1 VVLIGGHVTAI
12 LPYDFEALRR
22 RFPVLARKTYLNS
35 GSYGALSNDVKA
47 AFEAYL
53 DDRMERGSDWGWWT
67 QKNESVRTAV
77 ADLVNARTD
86 EVAITASA
94 SAGINGVASALDF
107 SGPRN
112 RVVISDFE
120 FPTNAQIWHAQ
131 EKRGAEVVHVPE
143 DENGYIPLEH
153 FEAAIDERT
162 AIVAVTHVCYRNG
175 ARLDIPGIVEIAR
188 RHGALVLLDAYQSMG
203 TMPIDVKAYGVDFM
217 VSGMLKYMLGTAG
230 IGFLYVREALA
241 RTLEPTVTGWFG
253 QADIGAMDITRHN
266 PAPNARRFE
275 TGTPPVPNCYAAEA
289 GIRILKDVG
298 LDRIE
303 ERIRDLTRRFMNRAR
318 EEGFQIATPD
328 DDARRGP
335 MVAVRSTDDVKLVDI
350 LTDRS
355 IVTSCRFGNLRAGF
369 HAYNNEDDIEVL
381 ISTLRDNRAL
391 MR

>member
-1 VVLIGGHVTAI
+1 MVSDAL
-12 LPYDFEALRR
+12 YNFEALRR

-67 QKNESVRTAV
+67 SKNESVRAAV
-77 ADLVNARTD
+77 AGLINADTD

-107 SGPRN
+107 KGPRN
-112 RVVISDFE
+112 RVVVSDFE

-143 DENGYIPLEH
+143 DDSGYIPLDH
-153 FEAAIDERT
+153 FEAAIDDRT
-162 AIVAVTHVCYRNG
+162 AIVAVTHVCFRNG
-175 ARLDIPGIVEIAR
+175 ARLDIPGIVEIAH
-188 RHGALVLLDAYQSMG
+188 RHGALVLLDSYQAMG

-230 IGFLYVREALA
+230 IGFLYVRGALA
-241 RTLEPTVTGWFG
+241 RTLKPTVTGWFG
-253 QADIGAMDITRHN
+253 QADIGAMEIRAHT

-275 TGTPPVPNCYAAEA
+275 SGTPPVPNCYAAEA
-289 GIRILKDVG
+289 GIRILSEVG
-298 LDRIE
+298 LERIE
-303 ERIRDLTRRFMNRAR
+303 ERIRMLTRRFMERAR

-328 DDARRGP
+328 DDGRRGP
-335 MVAVRSTDDVKLVDI
+335 MVAVRSKDDTKLVDI
-350 LTDRS
+350 LTGRD

-381 ISTLRDNRAL
+381 IATLRDNRDL
-391 MR
+391 MA